1 MAVGTEKVMIVEGIS
16 DKKKIQAIIKEP
28 VEIICTNGT
37 IGISKMDDLVDRL
50 YGRDVYILVDADSA
64 GEKLRKMFK
73 REFPE
78 ARHLYVDR
86 AFKEVAAT
94 PSQYLATSLLSA
106 GIDVYSKYTER
117 DDESGS

>member
-1 MAVGTEKVMIVEGIS
+1 MNGTDKVIIVEGTS
-16 DKKKIQAIIKEP
+16 DKRKIQAIIKEP

-37 IGISKMDDLVDRL
+37 IGLSKMDDLVDRL
-50 YGRDVYILVDADSA
+50 YGRDVYILVDADTA

-86 AFKEVAAT
+86 AFTEVENT
-94 PSQYLATSLLSA
+94 PFRYLAAILLSA
-106 GIDVYSKYTER
+106 GIDIDTKYIEK
-117 DDESGS
+117 DDESGI